1 MKSSLIKITKTA
13 VALIAIVAAGGLL
26 VGAFHSETATAQL
39 TTMSQI
45 CSNATLLGDY
55 AFRISGETFLPGTN
69 TIDKYTDGV
78 AMTHFNGMGGLT
90 QEDWIV
96 RNGVSDPPPTTG
108 FHGNES
114 GTYTVHSDCTGNFT
128 INFPI
133 PRAVLLGPWSRR
145 SLFWEKMAGSFI
157 RSCIVPPRR
166 TRPSR
171 SLRISTAT
179 RRSSE
184 QRLRQKMK

>member
-1 MKSSLIKITKTA
+1 
-13 VALIAIVAAGGLL
+13 
-26 VGAFHSETATAQL
+26 
-39 TTMSQI
+39 MSQI

-133 PRAVLLGPWSRR
+133 PPGGTSGAVVKAKFVLGENGRVIHTIVYSSTPPNTTVAVPANIHSDA
-145 SLFWEKMAGSFI
+145 EK
-157 RSCIVPPRR
+157 
-166 TRPSR
+166 
-171 SLRISTAT
+171 L
-179 RRSSE
+179 
-184 QRLRQKMK
+184 